1 MIITDDNGTTVT
13 VNAVCPFCNEPSQ
26 VKNVPRKEL
35 YKWMLRTGPFIQDA
49 LPMLT
54 DGERET
60 IISGSHEK
68 CFDEAF
74 AEEEE

>member
-13 VNAVCPFCNEPSQ
+13 VSAVCPFCKLKSEVQ
-26 VKNVPRKEL
+26 NVPRREL
-35 YKWMLRTGPFIQDA
+35 YKWMRGNGFIQDA
-49 LPMLT
+49 LPMLSA
-54 DGERET
+54 GERET
-60 IISGSHEK
+60 LISGSHEK